1 MLFIWTAGPPAPRI
15 TCPPPPEECK
25 TRQSAQVM
33 HIKVSRPK
41 TRGFDAVFWAICF
54 DGAAS
59 PKTGGSAAYWPKC
72 TEKIWR
78 EFSSLLT
85 LSEYPSCMGFSVHG
99 LSLFPTRSL
108 VWVPGLGTGL
118 RRVNPAT
125 NKRTDKQTNKPTNQ
139 QTNKQ
144 AIRDKQRQTK
154 THEQTKKKRK
164 ETTTKRRDKTRKE
177 KQHRKRKTKRKE
189 NITNDVGPRAGGVKQ
204 HKGNQSVEVY
214 LCQTAC

>member
-1 MLFIWTAGPPAPRI
+1 
-15 TCPPPPEECK
+15 
-25 TRQSAQVM
+25 M
-33 HIKVSRPK
+33 HIKTSRPI

-59 PKTGGSAAYWPKC
+59 PKTAGLAAYWPKC

-125 NKRTDKQTNKPTNQ
+125 NKCTDKQTNKQTKNEQTNKPANKQLNNQTYKQANEQTNKQSNKQANKQTNKPTNK
-139 QTNKQ
+139 QTNK
-144 AIRDKQRQTK
+144 
-154 THEQTKKKRK
+154 E
-164 ETTTKRRDKTRKE
+164 
-177 KQHRKRKTKRKE
+177 
-189 NITNDVGPRAGGVKQ
+189 TND
-204 HKGNQSVEVY
+204 
-214 LCQTAC
+214 LTT